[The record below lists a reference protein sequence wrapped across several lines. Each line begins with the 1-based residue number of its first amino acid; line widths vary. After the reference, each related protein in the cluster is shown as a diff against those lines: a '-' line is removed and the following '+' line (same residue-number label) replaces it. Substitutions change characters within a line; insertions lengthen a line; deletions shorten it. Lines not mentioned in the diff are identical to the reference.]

1 MFRKDNIK
9 NIKAG
14 IREEISRKRRYLTI
28 KEKKE
33 LDKTIIEKLLKL
45 PEWKKA
51 KNIFIY
57 IAHKYEIQTIELI
70 EQNLKEKNIIIPKT
84 HLRFH
89 ALSLHKIKSEDDI
102 INGRYNLI
110 EPKPATQMIDPEKV
124 DLAVIPGMV
133 FDLNGYR
140 IGYGKGYYD
149 KLNKHLKC
157 KKISL
162 AYSFQIIDNIP
173 AEKHDQPI
181 DILITEKQIHRIS
194 QA

>member
-1 MFRKDNIK
+1 MFKKVK
-9 NIKAG
+9 NKKAKAR
-14 IREEISRKRRYLTI
+14 IREEMSRKRRYLTK
-28 KEKKE
+28 KEKTE
-33 LDKTIIEKLLKL
+33 LDNKILNTLVNL

-51 KNIFIY
+51 KKILIY
-57 IAHKYEIQTIELI
+57 IAHRYEIQTSGILRI
-70 EQNLKEKNIIIPKT
+70 FLKKKQIIVPKT

-89 ALSLHKIKSEDDI
+89 SLSLHKIKSPDDLFI
-102 INGRYNLI
+102 GRYGLL
-110 EPKPATQMIDPEKV
+110 EPNPGTQMIEPEEV

-133 FDLNGYR
+133 FDLKGHR

-162 AYSFQIIDNIP
+162 AYNFQIIDNIP

-181 DILITEKQIHRIS
+181 DILITEKKIHRFS
-194 QA
+194 